1 MASNKASV
9 VGQADFSFESNNH
22 KISAELEATNVR
34 LTFSDPLET
43 EVSDNSA
50 AEMRMHKVV
59 TSSRKVACG
68 IISRDARVLMAT
80 RLSEAHEQATRYS
93 FWISSMGISRWI
105 PLNDGDIPLL
115 AIEISLSMI
124 PSPTGP
130 EGGGCHPVAT
140 KSEQS
145 RNTCRV

>member
-9 VGQADFSFESNNH
+9 VGQTDFSFESNNI
-22 KISAELEATNVR
+22 KISAELVAINSI
-34 LTFSDPLET
+34 TFSDPLET
-43 EVSDNSA
+43 GVSADSA
-50 AEMRMHKVV
+50 AEMRMHKEVA
-59 TSSRKVACG
+59 SSRKVACG

-80 RLSEAHEQATRYS
+80 RLSEAHEQATRYF

-124 PSPTGP
+124 PSPTCP